1 MHKIHEALEKGKDV
15 RMVFLDISKAFG
27 KVWHKG
33 LIYKLEALGVRDPP
47 LRWIKSYLT
56 NRKQRVMISGQCSDW
71 KNVGDGVPQ
80 GSVLGPLLFLVY
92 INDITSDLSSDCF
105 LFADD
110 TSMLEIVNETP
121 EKSAVKLN
129 NDLSTISKWS
139 QQWLVTMNA
148 SKTRTITFTVK
159 KKKAFHPTL
168 RMNGKTIDEVFS
180 HTHLGLILTS
190 NLSWKS
196 YILDIH
202 QRASKRVNI
211 LKSIKY
217 KVDRSTRIILY
228 KKIVRPIM
236 EYANVIWDDCTVNE
250 AELLENVQY
259 EAARV
264 ASGAMR
270 GTGRARV
277 LEN

>member
-1 MHKIHEALEKGKDV
+1 MFIRLYQFLIDIGFLYPFQAGFRPNDSTVNQLILIVHKIHEALEKGKDV
-15 RMVFLDISKAFG
+15 RMVFLDISKAFD
-27 KVWHKG
+27 KVWHEG
-33 LIYKLEALGVRDPP
+33 LIYKLEALGVRDPL

-110 TSMLEIVNETP
+110 TSLLEIVNETP

-180 HTHLGLILTS
+180 HTHLGLNLTS

-196 YILDIH
+196 MTFIKGLP
-202 QRASKRVNI
+202 RASK
-211 LKSIKY
+211 SF
-217 KVDRSTRIILY
+217 
-228 KKIVRPIM
+228 KIHS
-236 EYANVIWDDCTVNE
+236 
-250 AELLENVQY
+250 VQ
-259 EAARV
+259 
-264 ASGAMR
+264 G
-270 GTGRARV
+270 
-277 LEN
+277 

>member
-1 MHKIHEALEKGKDV
+1 
-15 RMVFLDISKAFG
+15 
-27 KVWHKG
+27 
-33 LIYKLEALGVRDPP
+33 
-47 LRWIKSYLT
+47 
-56 NRKQRVMISGQCSDW
+56 MISGQCSDW

-180 HTHLGLILTS
+180 HTHLGLNLTS

-196 YILDIH
+196 MTFIKGLP
-202 QRASKRVNI
+202 RASKSFKIHSVQGWEIYPNKTGARQYTRAVLSKFAEIHSTHPISAYIFLLSLTLRLPPQFIDALFGVHVTGISGWNLWCVTRHTHEYDCDLISNWISFCSRVHM
-211 LKSIKY
+211 Y
-217 KVDRSTRIILY
+217 LY
-228 KKIVRPIM
+228 V
-236 EYANVIWDDCTVNE
+236 T
-250 AELLENVQY
+250 
-259 EAARV
+259 
-264 ASGAMR
+264 
-270 GTGRARV
+270 
-277 LEN
+277 